1 MLLGT
6 LLLHFLMFSEQ
17 NQVTSFQM
25 CLLSYVN
32 MHIHSFFSLLFLL
45 LLFSR
50 ADALFGYGLLCCQFT
65 SPDDLVYVEQIYY
78 NKVFLIEY
86 NSTEGKYTGYTEK
99 AKELADG
106 LNKSPAMKRKEKKNE
121 EKYRSSVPLILAL
134 LSKTVEPSVRVRSVE
149 AAGSKHPGMLV
160 CSVYGFYP
168 KQIRVAWLR
177 NGKEVTSEVTST
189 EELPNGNWLYQM
201 HSYLEFT
208 PRPGETIT
216 CKVEHASLL
225 EPGLYD
231 WDPAFESQRN
241 KIAVGTAGLL
251 LGLVFLVAGLIY
263 YKKNTAGRVLVPTS

>member
-1 MLLGT
+1 
-6 LLLHFLMFSEQ
+6 
-17 NQVTSFQM
+17 M
-25 CLLSYVN
+25 CLFSYVN
-32 MHIHSFFSLLFLL
+32 MLIRSFFSLLFLL
-45 LLFSR
+45 PLFSR
-50 ADALFGYGLLCCQFT
+50 ADALFGYFLLRGQFT

-86 NSTEGKYTGYTEK
+86 NSTEGKYTGYTER
-99 AKELADG
+99 AIEWTHDF
-106 LNKSPAMKRKEKKNE
+106 NKNPILLMKEKKNE
-121 EKYRSSVPLILAL
+121 EHLRSNVPLILAL
-134 LSKTVEPSVRVRSVE
+134 LSKTVEPSVRVRSVD
-149 AAGSKHPGMLV
+149 AASSKHPGMLV

-216 CKVEHASLL
+216 CKVEHASLV

-231 WDPAFESQRN
+231 W
-241 KIAVGTAGLL
+241 
-251 LGLVFLVAGLIY
+251 
-263 YKKNTAGRVLVPTS
+263 GRVLVPTS